1 MAKPLVVRVTPRN
14 RRKTIHVYGNRDP
27 RGPDNTI
34 EVWLDETDRLHI
46 LVPKAQRCYRF
57 ESMIDMPGHVEII
70 QA

>member
-1 MAKPLVVRVTPRN
+1 
-14 RRKTIHVYGNRDP
+14 VYGNRDP